1 MGHDK
6 LDERVRGI
14 IVETC
19 TKSAIVTLWGAS
31 VLIVNKWLERLG
43 IVDTGLSNTAK
54 QKEYIAALAKE
65 ENEKT
70 LEKLKKQHDEES
82 ARFQKLSTEF
92 DAHRMLTKMWLS
104 HLMVKSLDPLS

>member
-1 MGHDK
+1 M
-6 LDERVRGI
+6 
-14 IVETC
+14 
-19 TKSAIVTLWGAS
+19 S

-92 DAHRMLTKMWLS
+92 DVHRMLTKMWLS